1 MWSLLI
7 ELLHL
12 TIRASNTWSSMH
24 GALCAHTYLLG
35 PDLLLQD
42 CAHFVKETK
51 TWLWVDV
58 QSNLH
63 AYYYIPVPAVV
74 VVQSTIAGPC
84 WALVTASASCHQL
97 KTHKCCRNF
106 RQWHPLIHRQS
117 TSTCL
122 KWKPY
127 SLVNLSFQPLLH
139 LPGLVLQKNTVSTE
153 SLLSFTTI

>member
-1 MWSLLI
+1 MSPRSEHVIITNWVVAY
-7 ELLHL
+7 LHL

-24 GALCAHTYLLG
+24 GALCAHTSYLLG

-84 WALVTASASCHQL
+84 WAFNMVTASASCHRL
-97 KTHKCCRNF
+97 KAHKCCRNCIHKYTD
-106 RQWHPLIHRQS
+106 RAHPLASNENPTLMH
-117 TSTCL
+117 
-122 KWKPY
+122 
-127 SLVNLSFQPLLH
+127 LSFQPLLH
-139 LPGLVLQKNTVSTE
+139 PST
-153 SLLSFTTI
+153 SIPFLAWKTF